1 MILGLPI
8 LVEILQS
15 PNRGLKCL
23 AGETIAN
30 VAKFHRARRIVRQN
44 GGIKK
49 LVSSILFYTTYIFP
63 PSGMGPLCLLII
75 LLGIFMTG

>member
-23 AGETIAN
+23 AGETISN

-49 LVSSILFYTTYIFP
+49 LVRSACIVPNY
-63 PSGMGPLCLLII
+63 M
-75 LLGIFMTG
+75 

>member
-1 MILGLPI
+1 MCVYYYSLQGLPI
-8 LVEILQS
+8 LVEILKS

-49 LVSSILFYTTYIFP
+49 LVSLLPISNSSLLATTP
-63 PSGMGPLCLLII
+63 
-75 LLGIFMTG
+75 